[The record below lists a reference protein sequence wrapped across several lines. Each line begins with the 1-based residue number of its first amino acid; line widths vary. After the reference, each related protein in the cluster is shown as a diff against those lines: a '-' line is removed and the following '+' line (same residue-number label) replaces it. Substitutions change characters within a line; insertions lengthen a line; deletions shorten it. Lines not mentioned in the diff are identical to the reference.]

1 MSGFTGVWVLLHDG
15 LIALR
20 SSNDIIQLFSH
31 QLGFKRFLN
40 TSKMGEKKTATMAC
54 TFCRKRKRRCDGQKP
69 CSMCIKY
76 NKADC
81 EYPVDKDRR
90 KWKFDSTYVDYL
102 ELKADLMEQ
111 LVDELVRENP
121 EKAQLLGFEK
131 LKADLNELQLNS
143 AGNPNN
149 NKVGMSEEF
158 VKNLADEE
166 AIDELVNTKW
176 RVRQKSTNRDITEFY
191 GPISG
196 RQKVD
201 ESLEKEDQF
210 IGASTK
216 FDLVSSSAEFRS
228 QLLDNFAKSF
238 ARYFLASWQTLDEV
252 RTWEY
257 PSQDVS
263 KQLLMCAIFTYGA
276 SFSNHRD
283 LAFTFL
289 QEAEFMTMKASKNIN
304 EYVLQAFLIL
314 SCFQL
319 GMGLDANSWAYCVMS
334 ASMTQY
340 MGLHLM
346 PTMNSTANNTLVPYR
361 GKSSAMFWSII
372 LQDRIITSV
381 LGRGCRIQYFR
392 VQTDFYKPL
401 LRQNNLEEYIT
412 EVSFAFHTKLWFIHD
427 KFLGQIYSSK
437 AEFLHASHRLSLIQ
451 QGVEALQEL
460 QNSLPEDFKL
470 SYVITDTRIL
480 TLHLSFSVV
489 YLLLHR
495 AYLKQMPLKVINTM
509 MQQCEISADL
519 IGRLTA
525 QFESNEDIP
534 YFASYLVLTC
544 ATFDLFLMTNK
555 DESLRSRSADRLKI
569 YITCLVVIGRYWRRG
584 VRDIQVLSE
593 LAKRWKINVPCLEEA
608 LSRQTNSFGM
618 SEMPNDQRD
627 ANCFMDQFPL

>member
-1 MSGFTGVWVLLHDG
+1 MSKFIGVWVLLHDG

-20 SSNDIIQLFSH
+20 SSNDAIQLFSH

-228 QLLDNFAKSF
+228 QLLDNF
-238 ARYFLASWQTLDEV
+238 
-252 RTWEY
+252 
-257 PSQDVS
+257 
-263 KQLLMCAIFTYGA
+263 G
-276 SFSNHRD
+276 
-283 LAFTFL
+283 
-289 QEAEFMTMKASKNIN
+289 
-304 EYVLQAFLIL
+304 
-314 SCFQL
+314 
-319 GMGLDANSWAYCVMS
+319 
-334 ASMTQY
+334 
-340 MGLHLM
+340 
-346 PTMNSTANNTLVPYR
+346 
-361 GKSSAMFWSII
+361 
-372 LQDRIITSV
+372 
-381 LGRGCRIQYFR
+381 
-392 VQTDFYKPL
+392 
-401 LRQNNLEEYIT
+401 
-412 EVSFAFHTKLWFIHD
+412 
-427 KFLGQIYSSK
+427 
-437 AEFLHASHRLSLIQ
+437 
-451 QGVEALQEL
+451 
-460 QNSLPEDFKL
+460 
-470 SYVITDTRIL
+470 
-480 TLHLSFSVV
+480 
-489 YLLLHR
+489 
-495 AYLKQMPLKVINTM
+495 
-509 MQQCEISADL
+509 
-519 IGRLTA
+519 
-525 QFESNEDIP
+525 
-534 YFASYLVLTC
+534 
-544 ATFDLFLMTNK
+544 
-555 DESLRSRSADRLKI
+555 
-569 YITCLVVIGRYWRRG
+569 
-584 VRDIQVLSE
+584 
-593 LAKRWKINVPCLEEA
+593 
-608 LSRQTNSFGM
+608 
-618 SEMPNDQRD
+618 
-627 ANCFMDQFPL
+627 